1 MRRTRQ
7 LDLVSAS
14 NFLGDENLES
24 LLVQIVTSLLAA
36 ENLESLEE
44 NYHIGDSWLED
55 QKG

>member
-36 ENLESLEE
+36 GNLESLEE